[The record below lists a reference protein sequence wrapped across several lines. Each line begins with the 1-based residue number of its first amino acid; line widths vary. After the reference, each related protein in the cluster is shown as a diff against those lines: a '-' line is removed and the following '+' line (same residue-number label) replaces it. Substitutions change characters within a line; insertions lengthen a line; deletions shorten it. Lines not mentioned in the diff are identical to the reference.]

1 MKKITYLIIAL
12 SLIINSASALEKKD
26 CSGLKKLSK
35 AFVACKS
42 GNLKAGIVNTGSA
55 IKKGTVGKI
64 KKNNGNNENTDEN
77 SEGLKEKVSIK
88 AEEIKKKT
96 SNLFNGS
103 TKQYPKYLKS
113 KKK

>member
-1 MKKITYLIIAL
+1 MKKIAFVGIVLL
-12 SLIINSASALEKKD
+12 LMINPLSALEKRD
-26 CSGLKKLSK
+26 CSELKKLSK

-42 GNLKAGIVNTGSA
+42 HNLKAGLTNAGSKVKKNT
-55 IKKGTVGKI
+55 IGKI